1 MLLFIAGDQVPVIP
15 FKEVVGS
22 GLNKAP
28 AQMGA
33 RCVNVGVMV
42 GITFTVTV
50 SVAVH
55 PIPLLAVSV

>member
-15 FKEVVGS
+15 FNEVVGS
-22 GLNKAP
+22 GLSSAP

-33 RCVNVGVMV
+33 LCVKVGV
-42 GITFTVTV
+42 TFGVTLTVTV
-50 SVAVH
+50 SVAVQ